1 MQHLLAAALA
11 QMCLWQGNKY
21 GTMYT
26 ACLQSAAMPAQ
37 QLGFSAGCCS
47 HSMAKAVTPA
57 THCKEIPSRADAF
70 LPCLLVLADASVLD
84 TLRSNKFGKVEFE
97 VALDGQDPHV
107 VGVAIMDED
116 VAIEKN
122 IRSAKRQQGSKSKQQ
137 GFKAA

>member
-1 MQHLLAAALA
+1 LHL
-11 QMCLWQGNKY
+11 
-21 GTMYT
+21 
-26 ACLQSAAMPAQ
+26 P
-37 QLGFSAGCCS
+37 
-47 HSMAKAVTPA
+47 
-57 THCKEIPSRADAF
+57 
-70 LPCLLVLADASVLD
+70 ADASVLD
-84 TLRSNKFGKVEFE
+84 TLRSNKFGKVDFE